1 MTSIHLHRY
10 LAFPFPQSCNMTGI
24 DFVNDGSVQFISVP
38 HRADLQSFHRLLI
51 CMRETFAEEIR
62 KKFFVE
68 DLKK

>member
-1 MTSIHLHRY
+1 
-10 LAFPFPQSCNMTGI
+10 MTGI